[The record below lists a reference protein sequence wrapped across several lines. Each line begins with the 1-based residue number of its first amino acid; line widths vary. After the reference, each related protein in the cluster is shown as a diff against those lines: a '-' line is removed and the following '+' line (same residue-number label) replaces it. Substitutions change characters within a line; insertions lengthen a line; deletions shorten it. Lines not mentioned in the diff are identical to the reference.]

1 MNFGSLIGIS
11 GIGEMV
17 YGIYR
22 NNILKNIIDSHRRA
36 GPKEMIYGILGIRN

>member
-11 GIGEMV
+11 GRREMV

-22 NNILKNIIDSHRRA
+22 NNILKNIIDSH
-36 GPKEMIYGILGIRN
+36 